1 MTAQP
6 SLTPLSAVK
15 KNPVARLW
23 DKLINANWLYLVAA
37 FFLPLLINWLIFII
51 RGVYPFGDKSVLVLD
66 LNGQYVYFF
75 EAIKDV
81 FQGDASP
88 FYSWYRA
95 LGGEFSGIYA
105 YYVASPFALITPLFG
120 ENSMTEALLAMTL
133 LKVGSM
139 GLTFGIYLHNSRPSK
154 PVYVITFSTM
164 YALMSYSIV
173 QANNTMWIDALI
185 YLPLIAL
192 GIEQICNNGK
202 FLLYTVTLALCFI
215 ANFYIGFM
223 MAIFCTLYFF
233 YYYISKYPMKGF
245 TRFFFAFYKW
255 LICSVAAAGIA
266 SVIILPTYYSL
277 QFGKNDFSN
286 PSYAFEQ
293 KFDFIKIFTQ
303 MLPNSYDTVR
313 PEGLPFIYCG
323 VLSLI
328 LLPVYFVTGKIK
340 GREKIMSG
348 MILALMV
355 FSFTASTV
363 DLFWHGMQKPNWL
376 NYRYSFMFCFLV
388 LIFAYEAFRFLTPN
402 SIRAIAGC
410 GTVIG
415 LLVIFVQTMDIE
427 YLDDIF
433 CIWFT
438 IILLGVFIALLWGVC
453 KKNYKGAAAVLCAIV
468 CLEMFL
474 NGIYDMF
481 ALHDDVYY
489 STRTSYVE
497 FMERWTPIVEEV
509 QSQDDSLYRMEKTVH
524 RKVNDNMRLQMR
536 GITNST
542 STLNASVIKLLNKM
556 GYASKSHW
564 SRYAGGNPVS
574 DSLLG
579 IKYVLTNK
587 QNLADQY
594 TFWFD
599 KEDPTSE
606 SGAKLYA
613 YKNEYALPILYGVD
627 PRIHD
632 YNLLEDYSAPDVLN
646 SMISEMIGKNTYV
659 FRAVSDPELKVEN
672 LSTGTADGHTKYASK
687 DSKNPGYFQYTF
699 KADRTGD
706 IYFHLPSKY
715 PREVT
720 LQVAAY
726 EDGANPSY
734 TTKGSYM
741 GNETHTIFNLG
752 HYEAG
757 QNVSV
762 RVKLKK
768 EDIYFQK
775 GENYIF
781 YFDEE
786 TFKNA
791 IAELGKSGVNVT
803 EFTDTK
809 IKGTVNIQPGDTMM
823 FTSIPYDKGWS
834 VKVDGKKVTLK
845 RTVNSLLAFDIP
857 EGEHTVEMTYAPQGF
872 YVGLSVCLVS
882 IAAVSYFAYIDIKKR
897 KARREKLLAA
907 VRSPGSAYNLTL
919 EEMRQRELEEQALAE
934 EVSEQEPEQIDPPTE
949 DTPNTDEDSDTSA
962 QADITKDENNGE
974 TGNEG

>member
-1 MTAQP
+1 MTANN
-6 SLTPLSAVK
+6 SLSPLSAVK

-23 DKLINANWLYLVAA
+23 DKLMNANWLYLVAA
-37 FFLPLLINWLIFII
+37 FFLPLLINWIVFII

-81 FQGDASP
+81 FQGQASP

-105 YYVASPFALITPLFG
+105 YYVASPFSLITLFFG
-120 ENSMTEALLAMTL
+120 ENGMTEALLAMTL

-139 GLTFGIYLHNSRPSK
+139 GLSFGIYLHNSRPSK

-164 YALMSYSIV
+164 YALMSYAVV
-173 QANNTMWIDALI
+173 QANNTMWIDSLI

-192 GIEQICNNGK
+192 GIEQICNSGK
-202 FLLYTVTLALCFI
+202 FLLYTVTLALSFI
-215 ANFYIGFM
+215 SNFYIGFM

-233 YYYISKYPMKGF
+233 YYYISKYPMKNF
-245 TRFFFAFYKW
+245 QRFFFAFYKW
-255 LICSVAAAGIA
+255 LICSVAAAGVA
-266 SVIILPTYYSL
+266 CVIILPTYYSL
-277 QFGKNDFSN
+277 QFGKNDFSS
-286 PSYAFEQ
+286 PSYEFKS

-328 LLPVYFVTGKIK
+328 LLPVYFVTGRIK
-340 GREKIMSG
+340 GREKVMSG
-348 MILALMV
+348 IILALMV

-363 DLFWHGMQKPNWL
+363 DLFWHGMQRPNWL

-388 LIFAYEAFRFLTPN
+388 LIFAYEALRFLNEN
-402 SIRAIAGC
+402 SIRTVAGC
-410 GTVIG
+410 AGVIG

-438 IILLGVFIALLWGVC
+438 VILLGVFIALIWGVC
-453 KKNYKGAAAVLCAIV
+453 KKNYKGAAAVLCAVV

-481 ALHDDVYY
+481 MLHDDVYY
-489 STRTSYVE
+489 SDRPSYVT

-509 QSQDDSLYRMEKTVH
+509 QNRDQTLYRMEKTVH
-524 RKVNDNMRLQMR
+524 RKVNDNMRLQIR

-542 STLNASVIKLLNKM
+542 STLNASVITLLNKL

-579 IKYVLTNK
+579 IKYVLTNR
-587 QNLADQY
+587 QTLADQY

-599 KEDPTSE
+599 KIDPTSDTD
-606 SGAKLYA
+606 AKLYA
-613 YKNEYALPILYGVD
+613 YKNEYALPIVYGVSPD
-627 PRIHD
+627 ILD
-632 YNLLEDYSAPDVLN
+632 YDITEDYSAPDVLN
-646 SMISEMIGKNTYV
+646 SVICGMLGHNTYV
-659 FRAVSDPELKVEN
+659 FRAVSDPEVTTSGVTIGSAE
-672 LSTGTADGHTKYASK
+672 GHHKYSSK
-687 DSKNPGYFQYTF
+687 DSSNPGYVQYDF

-726 EDGANPSY
+726 ADGASPSY
-734 TTKGSYM
+734 TPKGSYM

-752 HYEAG
+752 HFDEG
-757 QNVSV
+757 ENVSV

-768 EDIYFQK
+768 EDIYFYKNQD
-775 GENYIF
+775 YLF

-786 TFKNA
+786 AFKKA
-791 IAELGKSGVNVT
+791 FTELNESGLNVT
-803 EFTDTK
+803 DFNDTN
-809 IKGTVNIQPGDTMM
+809 IKGTVNVKPGDTAM
-823 FTSIPYDKGWS
+823 FTSIPYDEGWT
-834 VKVDGKKVTLK
+834 VKVDGKKVELKKTL
-845 RTVNSLLAFDIP
+845 NSLLAFDIP
-857 EGEHTVEMTYAPQGF
+857 EGEHTVELSYAPQGF
-872 YVGLSVCLVS
+872 WLGLTVCIIS
-882 IAAVSYFAYIDIKKR
+882 IAAIAYFAYFDIKKR
-897 KARREKLLAA
+897 RARRHRLLG
-907 VRSPGSAYNLTL
+907 VIRSPGSAYSVTI
-919 EEMRQRELEEQALAE
+919 EEMKQRMLAE
-934 EVSEQEPEQIDPPTE
+934 SEEHSE
-949 DTPNTDEDSDTSA
+949 DTDEDAVASP
-962 QADITKDENNGE
+962 ADEPAETAAETDIDKETDSGE
-974 TGNEG
+974 GK